1 MFSRSP
7 FVARV
12 PLEEGA
18 VTGSD
23 YVSVPLPPLPQL
35 PVVGR
40 LQMFAESWEML
51 ELTPWHRQV
60 LQQGLRLH
68 FLSLPPLSPSP
79 LPVRLPVNPLRRQ
92 VLLDEIEALVSKH
105 ALEIP
110 SDGAPGFFSHMF
122 TVQKKSGKFRPVI
135 DLKLLNQHVICTHF
149 KMESDLTVL
158 RQLQVGDWAASID
171 LSDAYLHLPIHQ
183 DSRRYLR
190 FCIQGKIYQ
199 FRALCF
205 GLNVAPKVFTKM
217 LQPVA
222 QYLRLRGI
230 RVHRYLDD
238 WLITASSPE
247 MALQHTQETID
258 LLSTLG
264 WLVNKDKSELVP
276 SQNIV
281 FLGMGI
287 DFASGLVR
295 PSQETLN
302 KISAWSVILHS
313 VCVLSVKD
321 FLSLLGL
328 LNHAC
333 KFIDLGRLHLR
344 PLQFYLKCK
353 QADLRELY
361 AYVSLDPIFFV
372 AWSWWENT
380 TRLMAGVPFQGPVP
394 QVTLFTDAS
403 LQGWGAT
410 VLSHSAKG
418 LWSKAERRLHITVLE
433 LRAVRLGLQALLH
446 LVSDRCVH
454 IMSDNVATVAYI
466 RNEGGTHSI
475 SLYREVRDL
484 LTWCRQHGIRLVP
497 AFIPGCR
504 NVGADSLS
512 RQRKVLSTEWS
523 LQKAVFRRLLQA
535 VPDIEVDL
543 FATRWNHQMPRFVSP
558 FPDTLAWRVDA
569 LSFPWDGLTAY
580 AYPPQVLIPEVLN
593 RVINSSVLLYLVAP
607 LWRAQTWY
615 PTLLHLLVD
624 LPLQLRPNRL
634 LVQPQSQIYH
644 SRPKFLNLHVFPL
657 SSDEYKRQAFLQRLQ
672 SLHLD
677 PYGSH
682 QYAST
687 NLTIGNSVAGVIHG
701 ISVPTMRL

>member
-1 MFSRSP
+1 MAQAG
-7 FVARV
+7 VAA
-12 PLEEGA
+12 GTQA
-18 VTGSD
+18 
-23 YVSVPLPPLPQL
+23 PLPIVTTSLSQSPSCAFTRKPIKKAGI
-35 PVVGR
+35 VGR
-40 LQMFAESWEML
+40 NRSAGVQARIRNSLRWRSRL
-51 ELTPWHRQV
+51 LLPHVHRSKEVRKVQASDRSQIIKSACDLHSFQDGV
-60 LQQGLRLH
+60 RSDSAQTTSGGRLGGVH
-68 FLSLPPLSPSP
+68 
-79 LPVRLPVNPLRRQ
+79 RPLRRLFTSSHSPGLKK
-92 VLLDEIEALVSKH
+92 VPALLY
-105 ALEIP
+105 
-110 SDGAPGFFSHMF
+110 
-122 TVQKKSGKFRPVI
+122 SG
-135 DLKLLNQHVICTHF
+135 
-149 KMESDLTVL
+149 
-158 RQLQVGDWAASID
+158 
-171 LSDAYLHLPIHQ
+171 Q
-183 DSRRYLR
+183 D
-190 FCIQGKIYQ
+190 Q